1 MRKLIVLLSLTLF
14 SFSSHAF
21 KECLEEINSVYVG
34 DGGYLWVSFIDGGLA
49 NMSSTDVDFKNTL
62 TLLLSAKMAGRQ
74 VTMRYT
80 SDSATCSDTR
90 SDIRGVWI
98 K

>member
-1 MRKLIVLLSLTLF
+1 MKKIFLLISILLF
-14 SFSSHAF
+14 SISSHAY
-21 KECLEEINSVYVG
+21 KECLEEVSSIYVG
-34 DGGYLWVSFIDGGLA
+34 DNGSLWVLFVDGGAA
-49 NMSSTDVDFKNTL
+49 NMPSSDVDFKNTL

-74 VTMRYT
+74 VSMRYT